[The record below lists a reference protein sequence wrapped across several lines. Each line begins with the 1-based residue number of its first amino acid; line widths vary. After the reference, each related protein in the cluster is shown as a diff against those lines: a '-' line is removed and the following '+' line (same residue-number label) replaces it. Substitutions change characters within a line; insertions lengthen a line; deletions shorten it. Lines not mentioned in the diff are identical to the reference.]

1 MCRILVGRGIMNTEI
16 LNALKLIQ
24 SKLNKG
30 DQITIWSD
38 EFQIALDGQT
48 PTTYVDEV
56 EDPNQLEL
64 DV

>member
-1 MCRILVGRGIMNTEI
+1 MGRGFMNTEI

-64 DV
+64 NV

>member
-1 MCRILVGRGIMNTEI
+1 MNAEI

-56 EDPNQLEL
+56 ENADQLEL
-64 DV
+64 DVYG

>member
-1 MCRILVGRGIMNTEI
+1 MSTEI
-16 LNALKLIQ
+16 LEAIKILQ
-24 SKLNKG
+24 SRLNKD

>member
-1 MCRILVGRGIMNTEI
+1 MNDEI

-56 EDPNQLEL
+56 ENADQLEL
-64 DV
+64 DVYG

>member
-1 MCRILVGRGIMNTEI
+1 MLVGRRIMNTEI

-38 EFQIALDGQT
+38 EFQIALDGRT

-56 EDPNQLEL
+56 DDPDQLEL

>member
-1 MCRILVGRGIMNTEI
+1 MSPEI

-56 EDPNQLEL
+56 ENADQLEL
-64 DV
+64 DVYS

>member
-1 MCRILVGRGIMNTEI
+1 MNTEI

-38 EFQIALDGQT
+38 EFQIALDGLT

-56 EDPNQLEL
+56 EDERQTELEL
-64 DV
+64 

>member
-1 MCRILVGRGIMNTEI
+1 MNTEI

-56 EDPNQLEL
+56 ENADQLEL
-64 DV
+64 DVYG